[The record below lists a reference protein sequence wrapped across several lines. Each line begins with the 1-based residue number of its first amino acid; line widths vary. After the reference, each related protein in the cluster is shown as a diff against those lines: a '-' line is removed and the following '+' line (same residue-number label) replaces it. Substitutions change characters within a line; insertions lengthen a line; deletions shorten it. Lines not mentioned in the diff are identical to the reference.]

1 MRPQLVTET
10 AAAVALATVLG
21 LIKIPLPQLINGGS
35 VSLETLPV
43 LIVACRH
50 GARVGLLTGVGLAVI
65 NLLLEPVVVHPAQ
78 VLLDYP
84 LAYGGLGWVAGLI
97 GQVPGPAAA
106 APEWLARVRVV
117 AAMVAG
123 NSARLAAH
131 FASGTIFFAAYAPPG
146 QAAWIYSLVY
156 NASYLGPQ
164 LLLHILLLQLVFRLL
179 TQHR

>member
-1 MRPQLVTET
+1 VRPRLVTET
-10 AAAVALATVLG
+10 AAAVALAAVLG
-21 LIKIPLPQLINGGS
+21 LIKIPLPQLVNGGS

-50 GARVGLLTGVGLAVI
+50 GARVGLLTGIGLALL
-65 NLLLEPVVVHPAQ
+65 NLLLEPVVIHPAQ

-84 LAYGGLGWVAGLI
+84 LAYGGLGWIAGLI
-97 GQVPGPAAA
+97 GHPRGLA
-106 APEWLARVRVV
+106 APPAGWLARARVV
-117 AAMVAG
+117 AAIVAG
-123 NSARLAAH
+123 NSVRLAAH
-131 FASGTIFFAAYAPPG
+131 FVSGTIFFAAYAPPG

-156 NASYLGPQ
+156 NASYLAPQ